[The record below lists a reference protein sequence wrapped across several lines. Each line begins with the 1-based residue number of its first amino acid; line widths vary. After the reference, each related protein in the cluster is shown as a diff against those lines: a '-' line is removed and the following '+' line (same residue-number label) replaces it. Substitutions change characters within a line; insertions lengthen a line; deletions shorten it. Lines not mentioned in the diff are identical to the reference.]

1 MWFKNISAYV
11 FAEGFDLDVERLQQ
25 ALTDHRFRA
34 CARSEQ
40 SRLGWVNPV
49 DSRNVESDQFVH
61 QLGAYA
67 MVCLRKEEK
76 LLPAAVVNDVVEE
89 QVREIEARDARKVY
103 RKEKLQLKDEAIATL
118 LPRAFSRHR
127 VIHAYVSLKDR
138 MLIVNTASASQ
149 AEELIGG
156 LRDALGSFPVRRLSV
171 QHSPMALMTQWL
183 KDGQCSNGFVMDQ
196 DCELVN
202 PMEDGN
208 VIRCKSQDLGA
219 DEITAHLDA
228 NKQVRKLGVLW
239 NDAVACVVTAD
250 LLISRVR
257 FEDMVLEK
265 AREAEAELAAEQFD
279 QDFAVMSLVISDL
292 LAAVID
298 AFGGL
303 AEV

>member
-11 FAEGFDLDVERLQQ
+11 LADGFDLDVERLQQ
-25 ALTDHRFRA
+25 ALAEHQFHP

-49 DSRNVESDQFVH
+49 DSRDAEPAQFVH

-76 LLPAAVVNDVVEE
+76 LLPSAVVNELVEE

-103 RKEKLQLKDEAIATL
+103 RKEKLQLKDEAVATL

-127 VIHAYVSLKDR
+127 VVHAYLSLRER
-138 MLIVNTASASQ
+138 MLIVNASSATQ
-149 AEELIGG
+149 AEELISA
-156 LRDALGSFPVRRLSV
+156 LRDALGSFPVRRLNV
-171 QHSPMALMTQWL
+171 PNSPMALMTQWL
-183 KDGQCSNGFVMDQ
+183 KDGQSSHGLRMDQ

-208 VIRCKSQDLGA
+208 VIRCKSQDLSA
-219 DEITAHLDA
+219 DEVTAHLDA
-228 NKQVRKLGVLW
+228 GKQVRKLGVIW
-239 NDAVACVVTAD
+239 NDAVACVLTAD
-250 LLISRVR
+250 LLIGRVR

-265 AREAEAELAAEQFD
+265 AREQEAELAAEQFD
-279 QDFAVMSLVISDL
+279 QDFAVMSLVVSDL
-292 LAAVID
+292 LAAMLE

-303 AEV
+303 AAD

>member
-25 ALTDHRFRA
+25 ALTDHRFRP

-103 RKEKLQLKDEAIATL
+103 RKEKLQLKDEAIATM

-183 KDGQCSNGFVMDQ
+183 KDGRCSNGFVMDQ